1 MPDASSENELALTSE
16 QVEELTKGSA
26 ISPDVLQRAR
36 LHSQGDAR
44 AAAKLLGRAPKYW
57 TDHLPVLVYP
67 YYLPFHRDPV
77 RYRGKPAKA
86 FESARED
93 GSVSLQK
100 YVEAKGSPVHL
111 YFGPSLLEGRALK
124 DTAVPLW
131 ITEGEKKCLSA
142 ESHGL
147 ACLAV
152 SGVNQW
158 HEKGQKTLHP
168 DFAHVALEGREVM
181 LAFDR
186 DALANRLVRDQET
199 ALGRALMGAGARVY
213 IVRFPEDAPKLDDFL
228 ARHELSELGALVADA
243 KKHGQVVKETRVSGA
258 PAPATELTDL
268 ANAERLARLHGE
280 ELRYCE
286 QTSTW
291 YAWTGKRWERD
302 QTQIVVRRAM
312 ATVRSIYAEADAVG
326 DEDARNAMRAHAR
339 RSESQGRIAAI
350 IKLAGALRSL
360 AISLERFDADPW
372 LLNCENGTVDL
383 RTGQLLEHQRSRFI
397 TKLAPVHFDPEA
409 RHERWDKFLEHVT
422 DGSAEVAD
430 FLARAVGYSLTGD
443 TREDKFFF
451 IFGPPGRGKSTFVG
465 AIEAALGEYARTAD
479 VSTFLASSSFTGGG
493 DRPRPDLVRLA
504 GSRICVCKEID
515 AGAKLAEGLVKT
527 ITGGDVITVR
537 DLHSKP
543 LELRPTFKLW
553 LVAND
558 PPTIRS
564 DDAGMW
570 RRVVR
575 VPFTRPVD
583 KPEQGFREALIGE
596 PELRTAVLAWA
607 VRGVRAWLDGG
618 LRIPAAVLESTADYR
633 AEMDPV
639 GEFFERHCVF
649 EHDTRCAR
657 KELRKAYEEWCKDD
671 GHQPLGARRFSAA
684 LRERVRELGFDE
696 SGLEVNIRV
705 DGRFVDGWRHVR
717 LLTDLERSIGRAER
731 AWGRRPRV
739 HGEPPVGTV
748 GAVGSEKVSSPYGG
762 ATISSPSA
770 SGIYPSPHS
779 PHSPHKPDNDQSD
792 QRSDCGDFGGEIGEK
807 EREEEENKPNGTHGG
822 QTWLL

>member
-1 MPDASSENELALTSE
+1 MPEALSNHELALTSE
-16 QVEELTKGSA
+16 QVAELTKGSA
-26 ISPDVLQRAR
+26 ISPDVVTRAR
-36 LHSQGDAR
+36 LYSEPDAR
-44 AAAKLLGRAPKYW
+44 AATKLLGRAPKYW
-57 TDHLPVLVYP
+57 EGHLPVLVYP
-67 YYLPFHRDPV
+67 YHLPFSRDPV
-77 RYRGKPAKA
+77 RFRGKPAKP

-124 DTAVPLW
+124 DAAIPLW

-168 DFAHVALEGREVM
+168 DFAHVALEGRHVM

-186 DALANRLVRDQET
+186 DALSNRLVRDQEI
-199 ALGRALMGAGARVY
+199 ALGRMLIAAGARVFV
-213 IVRFPEDAPKLDDFL
+213 VRFPEDAPKLDDFL
-228 ARHELSELGALVADA
+228 ARHELTELAALVEDA
-243 KKHGQVVKETRVSGA
+243 KKRGEIAKEIRSSGA
-258 PAPATELTDL
+258 PPPATELTDL
-268 ANAERLARLHGE
+268 ANAERFARLHGE

-286 QTSTW
+286 QTSCW

-302 QTQIVVRRAM
+302 QTQMVVRRAM
-312 ATVRSIYAEADAVG
+312 ATVRSIYAEADAIS
-326 DEDARNAMRAHAR
+326 DEDARNAIRAHAR
-339 RSESQGRIAAI
+339 RSESQGRIVAI

-360 AISLERFDADPW
+360 SISFEKFDADPW

-397 TKLAPVHFDPEA
+397 TKLAPVHFDPA
-409 RHERWDKFLEHVT
+409 ATHERWDNFLEHVT
-422 DGSAEVAD
+422 DGDSAVSD

-465 AIEAALGEYARTAD
+465 AVEAALGDYARASD
-479 VSTFLASSSFTGGG
+479 VSTFLASPHQSGGG

-504 GSRICVCKEID
+504 GARICICREID
-515 AGAKLAEGLVKT
+515 HGAKLAEGLVKT

-537 DLHSKP
+537 DLHSRP

-575 VPFTRPVD
+575 VPFTRVVEN
-583 KPEQGFREALIGE
+583 PEQGFREALMGE

-607 VRGVRAWLDGG
+607 VRGVGAWLEGG
-618 LRIPAAVLESTADYR
+618 LQIPDAVRDSTADYR

-649 EHDTRCAR
+649 EEETRCAR
-657 KELRKAYEEWCKDD
+657 KELRKAYEEWCKDE
-671 GHQPLGARRFSAA
+671 GQQPLGARRFSAA
-684 LRERVRELGFDE
+684 LRDKVRDLGFDE
-696 SGLEVNIRV
+696 RALEVNIKV
-705 DGRFVDGWRHVR
+705 DHKWADGWRHVR
-717 LLTDLERSIGRAER
+717 LVTDLERSMERAER
-731 AWGRRPRV
+731 AWGRRPKV
-739 HGEPPVGTV
+739 HGEAGLGTWGPVGT
-748 GAVGSEKVSSPYGG
+748 SKVSSTYARPLKQ
-762 ATISSPSA
+762 ASPNL
-770 SGIYPSPHS
+770 GLTPDPQCPQSPQ
-779 PHSPHKPDNDQSD
+779 KEEKEEQN
-792 QRSDCGDFGGEIGEK
+792 QRSEIGDFVGDIGDK
-807 EREEEENKPNGTHGG
+807 EEEEEENKPNGTHGG

>member
-1 MPDASSENELALTSE
+1 VPEASSDNELALTSE
-16 QVEELTKGSA
+16 QVAELTKGSA
-26 ISPDVLQRAR
+26 ISPDVVQRAR
-36 LHSQGDAR
+36 LYSLDDAR

-57 TDHLPVLVYP
+57 DGHLPVIVYP
-67 YYLPFHRDPV
+67 YHLPFHRDPV
-77 RYRGKPAKA
+77 RYRGKPGKP
-86 FESARED
+86 FESTRED

-124 DTAVPLW
+124 DATTPLW

-168 DFAHVALEGREVM
+168 DFAHVALEGREI
-181 LAFDR
+181 LIAFDR
-186 DALANRLVRDQET
+186 DALTNRLVRDQEL
-199 ALGRALMGAGARVY
+199 ALGRALMGAGARVF

-228 ARHELSELGALVADA
+228 ARHELSEVGALVADA
-243 KKHGQVVKETRVSGA
+243 KKHGEVAKETRVSGA

-268 ANAERLARLHGE
+268 ANAERLARQHGE

-302 QTQIVVRRAM
+302 HTQIVVRRAM

-339 RSESQGRIAAI
+339 RSEGQGRIVAI
-350 IKLAGALRSL
+350 VKLAGALRSL
-360 AISLERFDADPW
+360 AVSLERFDADPW

-383 RTGQLLEHQRSRFI
+383 RSGQLLEHQRGRFI

-443 TREDKFFF
+443 TREDKLFF

-465 AIEAALGEYARTAD
+465 AIEAALGEYARSAD
-479 VSTFLASSSFTGGG
+479 MSTFMASPHQGGG

-504 GSRICVCKEID
+504 GARICVCKEID

-570 RRVVR
+570 RRMVR

-583 KPEQGFREALIGE
+583 NPEQGFRDALSSE

-607 VRGVRAWLDGG
+607 VRGVRAWLEGG
-618 LRIPAAVLESTADYR
+618 LRIPLSVIESTADYR
-633 AEMDPV
+633 AEMDPA

-649 EHDTRCAR
+649 EEDARCAR

-684 LRERVRELGFDE
+684 LRERARELGFDE
-696 SGLEVNIRV
+696 TSVEVNIRV
-705 DGRFVDGWRHVR
+705 DHRFVDGWRYVR
-717 LLTDLERSIGRAER
+717 LVTDLERSMERAER
-731 AWGRRPRV
+731 AWGRRPKV
-739 HGEPPVGTV
+739 HEEPAVGTV
-748 GAVGSEKVSSPYGG
+748 GVVGSFKVFPTCAG
-762 ATISSPSA
+762 ATINGPPA

-779 PHSPHKPDNDQSD
+779 PHGPHRPDNEQSD
-792 QRSDCGDFGGEIGEK
+792 HRSNCGDFSGDCGEK
-807 EREEEENKPNGTHGG
+807 EEKEEENKPNGGG
-822 QTWLL
+822 EGHKWLL